1 MCTLQEVG
9 AVRTVSVR
17 EARQRLPALLN
28 QAHAGEEI
36 AVLRRGVEVARLV
49 PPPRRASRLPDL
61 AEFRASVRV
70 RGQPLSAEVVA
81 GRKGARY

>member
-1 MCTLQEVG
+1 M
-9 AVRTVSVR
+9 RTVSVR